1 MGDASNVEWPF
12 LLLQGSNDLLVD
24 PEGAKRFYRLAKSAD
39 KELKMYEGLYHEV
52 FNEPEREMV
61 IADMVAWIDARVPS
75 TV

>member
-1 MGDASNVEWPF
+1 MSQAPKVEWPF
-12 LLLQGSNDLLVD
+12 LLMQGSKDLLID
-24 PEGAKRFYRLAKSAD
+24 PEGAREFYRLAKSSD

-61 IADMVAWIDARVPS
+61 IADMLAWLDARVPT